1 MEILVESN
9 YREVETVSEESNG
22 SKNWYINGVFAQANV
37 INGNKRIYPAEVLD
51 KSMTFYDKNFV
62 QKNRAVGEL
71 THPKTTQINPDKIS
85 HLIESIQKD
94 GNNYIGKAKILNTP
108 TGKIVTGLLE
118 GGVQLGVSTRADG
131 VVKRNSQGI
140 NEVQDGLRMAAV
152 DVVFQPSAPDA
163 FVEAVMEGA
172 EFVWDTMSEDQEFVQ
187 KIKEEIS
194 SKTSR
199 QLQEEKAAIMMR
211 FFNALKG

>member
-9 YREVETVSEESNG
+9 FSEVETISESSG
-22 SKNWYINGVFAQANV
+22 DSKNWYINGVFAQADV
-37 INGNKRIYPAEVLD
+37 VNGNKRLYPGSVLD
-51 KSMTFYDKNFV
+51 KAMSSYDKNYV
-62 QKNRAVGEL
+62 QKSRAVGEL

-85 HLIESIQKD
+85 HIIESIKKD
-94 GNNYIGKAKILNTP
+94 GSNYIGRAKILNTP

-131 VVKRNSQGI
+131 AVKRNSNGI
-140 NEVQDGLRMAAV
+140 NEVQEGLRMAAV

-172 EFVWDTMSEDQEFVQ
+172 EFVWDTMSEDQEFIQ
-187 KIKEEIS
+187 RIKEEIASKS
-194 SKTSR
+194 SK
-199 QLQEEKAAIMMR
+199 QLQEEKFAIMTK

>member
-9 YREVETVSEESNG
+9 FREVETFSEDYG
-22 SKNWYINGVFAQANV
+22 ASKKWYINGVFAQADV
-37 INGNKRIYPAEVLD
+37 VNGNRRIYPSGVLES
-51 KSMTFYDKNFV
+51 SMAAYDKNFV

-85 HLIESIQKD
+85 HIIESIKKE
-94 GNNYIGKAKILNTP
+94 GSNYIGRAKILNTP

-140 NEVQDGLRMAAV
+140 NEVQEGLRMAAV

-172 EFVWDTMSEDQEFVQ
+172 DFVWDTMSEDQEFVQ
-187 KIKEEIS
+187 RLKEEIS